1 MESKEIEGSNATH
14 EKWQHTENGFGGNYP
29 QEGEHSLFALK
40 PNTRFRYEKRA
51 DRKQK
56 ARRKENGTFSVDVIA
71 FGYRYTATR
80 IYLPLY
86 WVSVSLADVQ
96 MWQPTQAPDYYN
108 GYGRDGEECFLTKWD

>member
-86 WVSVSLADVQ
+86 WVSVSLAYVQ
-96 MWQPTQAPDYYN
+96 MWQLTNAPDYYN
-108 GYGRDGEECFLTKWD
+108 GADRFGEECFLTKWD